1 MARVLKAPEIKL
13 AVDLTT
19 TRVASRLMLLKSV
32 VRMERPLATHML
44 LNSVV
49 RMERPL
55 ATHMSQFDQV
65 KDTCPQLTDVQW
77 QTAREFEAVLN
88 QTKHLTTL
96 AQKEKMFVGP
106 YVPLVLLKL
115 EAALKSNQL
124 AIIKRDKLPAVSLDP
139 APLAALLDEL
149 HAPLRRSGAVVLD
162 NQRVLQHNICSVEAL
177 AIRVAHGARKQ
188 RKGLG
193 ECRAHIE
200 GVAHLEVALVE
211 SRARLASALD
221 ATERLRR
228 MLPADVRPA
237 PFDPEA
243 TTVFGTP
250 PGARPDQIL
259 EAVGL
264 ALPVPIGASLL
275 RALGAPAGVVTASA
289 LAPPSDSSDGDE
301 GLSETD
307 C

>member
-44 LNSVV
+44 LKSVV

-124 AIIKRDKLPAVSLDP
+124 AIIKRDKVS
-139 APLAALLDEL
+139 AG
-149 HAPLRRSGAVVLD
+149 S
-162 NQRVLQHNICSVEAL
+162 SVEHARE
-177 AIRVAHGARKQ
+177 IRVRGQ
-188 RKGLG
+188 
-193 ECRAHIE
+193 
-200 GVAHLEVALVE
+200 
-211 SRARLASALD
+211 
-221 ATERLRR
+221 
-228 MLPADVRPA
+228 
-237 PFDPEA
+237 
-243 TTVFGTP
+243 
-250 PGARPDQIL
+250 
-259 EAVGL
+259 
-264 ALPVPIGASLL
+264 
-275 RALGAPAGVVTASA
+275 
-289 LAPPSDSSDGDE
+289 
-301 GLSETD
+301 
-307 C
+307 